1 MIFPV
6 AISIT
11 LVSSSTLFSPVSF
24 IGPFALIPVP
34 VGVTDIHACPR
45 TSDMRACTYTPTS
58 NINACPN
65 AKNIEAC
72 LSADEDYPSA
82 CAVIES
88 VCIAGDTEGKHNG
101 KGYSKKG
108 YTCNLLH
115 FISFLPIII
124 EVSLFY

>member
-1 MIFPV
+1 MC
-6 AISIT
+6 
-11 LVSSSTLFSPVSF
+11 
-24 IGPFALIPVP
+24 
-34 VGVTDIHACPR
+34 AC
-45 TSDMRACTYTPTS
+45 AYTPTS

-88 VCIAGDTEGKHNG
+88 VCIAGYTEEKHNG

-115 FISFLPIII
+115 FNSFLPIII
-124 EVSLFY
+124 GVSLVGWKPNEPRCIIFRQVLCPLDLETSRLHFSYKIQ